1 MGQSLVSTLLAGLL
15 LASAPLALARTD
27 PQSRPGDGV
36 EVGNASV
43 VRNLVPAAALEQ
55 AAAQEYSQIK
65 RNAAAKGAL
74 APDNHPQLIRLRR
87 IARDLLPHVGRFHRE
102 AARWP
107 WEVNLISSRQLN
119 AFCMPGGKIAFYTGI
134 IDTLQLTDDEIA
146 MIMGHEIAHALREH
160 ARERVA
166 KTQITQLGAALLGE
180 FIGGG
185 QYSGLIRAGGSLLTL
200 KFSRD
205 DESEADLVGLDL
217 AARAGYDPRAGI
229 TLWQKM
235 GAASKG
241 APPAWLSTHPA
252 GKDRI
257 AEIRRH
263 LPEVMPLYE
272 SARRPGR

>member
-1 MGQSLVSTLLAGLL
+1 MPCRRSLITLLLSL
-15 LASAPLALARTD
+15 SLAQTGFAEEKR
-27 PQSRPGDGV
+27 GDGV
-36 EVGNASV
+36 EVGKASV

-74 APDNHPQLIRLRR
+74 AADNHPQLLRLRR
-87 IARDLLPHVGRFHRE
+87 IARDLLPHVARFNRE

-107 WEVNLISSRQLN
+107 WEVNLIGSRQLN
-119 AFCMPGGKIAFYTGI
+119 AFCMPGGKIAFYSGI
-134 IDTLQLTDDEIA
+134 IDSLQLSDDEIA

-166 KTQITQLGAALLGE
+166 KTQLTQIGASLLGE

-263 LPEVMPLYE
+263 LPEVIPLYE
-272 SARRPGR
+272 TATRQRPAAN